1 MSNITPLHNE
11 VHKDIKVS
19 TPNDFSRF
27 KAQHLIPVVV
37 QEFSAMAS
45 EFPIVFVK
53 NGETGQFLPVAMMGL
68 TEGVNLYCQQKG
80 FDSAVLPMNFQTA
93 PFSLI
98 KQNHES
104 DEVTICIDTESNL
117 ISDDGNAL
125 FDDKGEQSDFLKQ
138 RSQFL
143 IDMVS
148 FSQQTMAITQLFNQK
163 ELLITQQ
170 LTVKLADKPLTIN
183 GLYMIDEKKLNELP
197 DEEFN
202 ELRTKGLLPLIYA
215 HLTSIHQI
223 NRLAHK
229 QTKISN

>member
-1 MSNITPLHNE
+1 MTNIIPLHNE

-19 TPNDFSRF
+19 THNDFSRF

-37 QEFSAMAS
+37 QEFSAMAT

-53 NGETGQFLPVAMMGL
+53 NGDTGQFLPVAMMGL
-68 TEGVNLYCQQKG
+68 TEGVNLYCQQKD

-93 PFSLI
+93 PFSLT
-98 KQNHES
+98 KHNQES
-104 DEVTICIDTESNL
+104 DEVTICIDSDSNL
-117 ISDDGNAL
+117 ISAEGNAL
-125 FDDKGEQSDFLKQ
+125 FDDKGEQTDFLKQ

-197 DEEFN
+197 NEEFN
-202 ELRTKGLLPLIYA
+202 ELRNKGLLPLIYA

-229 QTKISN
+229 QAKTSN